1 MYASMFRVFHNIP
14 WPGSLGGVDIL
25 LQYPGQWSI
34 GIELKMKTKPPIV
47 AYLLVMVVIVSL
59 NTGTVW
65 SSLSTGDRQ
74 MKLVTGFSYT
84 AGTDESPETALALP
98 IYGAKHKAVVIA
110 ARQLADEGLVNDDVE
125 RQMAIF
131 CLVAD
136 AMQFRLIEQSIDPV
150 NRTYTVEIQ
159 SLLSLSDY
167 VRAEIRNES
176 LGKEEMHFSLKEE
189 IEPAVSPAI
198 APALE
203 LSRAYRYISN
213 QHWRMAIIY
222 VDHLE
227 EKYPHWSAP
236 HLAKA
241 TAYFGMHEKERALNE
256 LALACYLGS
265 QEACLRIDALEPL
278 D

>member
-1 MYASMFRVFHNIP
+1 MDASMFRVFNNIP
-14 WPGSLGGVDIL
+14 WPRSLGGVNTL
-25 LQYPGQWSI
+25 LQNHRRWSI
-34 GIELKMKTKPPIV
+34 DIELQMRTPPTLV
-47 AYLLVMVVIVSL
+47 AYLLAMVVMVFL
-59 NTGTVW
+59 TEGAVW
-65 SSLSTGDRQ
+65 SSGNTGEKQ
-74 MKLVTGFSYT
+74 MELVTRFSYT
-84 AGTDESPETALALP
+84 AGPDDSPETALALA
-98 IYGAKHKAVVIA
+98 IYGAKHDAVVMA
-110 ARQLADEGLVNDDVE
+110 AGQLSDEGLLDNDAE

-136 AMQFRLIEQSIDPV
+136 TMQFRLLEQSIDPA
-150 NRTYTVEIQ
+150 NRIYTVEIQ
-159 SLLSLSDY
+159 GLLSLSDY
-167 VRAEIRNES
+167 VKAEIRNES

-189 IEPAVSPAI
+189 MEPAVSPAI

-203 LSRAYRYISN
+203 LSRAYRYINN

-227 EKYPHWSAP
+227 KKYPHWSAP

-241 TAYFGMHEKERALNE
+241 TAYFGMHEKEQALND

-265 QEACLRIDALEPL
+265 QEACLKIDALEPL